1 MRENQKDKM
10 NQRWG
15 SKKELDDDRERKMK
29 RRKNKKT
36 KEEEPDDGTLEELTS
51 R

>member
-1 MRENQKDKM
+1 MTEKGK
-10 NQRWG
+10 W
-15 SKKELDDDRERKMK
+15 KEEKT
-29 RRKNKKT
+29 KKT